1 MKPRS
6 DKGKIKDI
14 KLPLS
19 HATVRGL
26 RSGDIVLLSGKI
38 ISARDASL
46 KRIADVLK
54 QGEKPPFRLKGQ
66 TLYYMGPTPA
76 RPGKVIGSAGPTT
89 SSRMD
94 MYTETLLD
102 RGLKCTIGKG
112 KRSPQLREKMLRCES
127 VYFAVVGGTGALVSR
142 CISSAAI
149 IAYPDLGA
157 EAIFALTVH
166 GLPAVVINDIYG
178 NDLYEEGRAAYRE
191 T

>member
-6 DKGKIKDI
+6 DTGETRGI

-19 HATVRGL
+19 AATVSGL
-26 RSGDIVLLSGKI
+26 RSGDIVWLSGKI

-46 KRIADVLK
+46 KRMIDALK
-54 QGEKPPFRLKGQ
+54 RGEELPIRLKGQ

-76 RPGKVIGSAGPTT
+76 RPGRVIGSAGPTT

-94 MYTETLLD
+94 VYTETLLEW
-102 RGLKCTIGKG
+102 GLGCTIGKG
-112 KRSPQLREKMLRCES
+112 KRSTQLRAKMLRCKS

-142 CISSAAI
+142 CISSADI

-157 EAIFALTVH
+157 EAIFALEVH
-166 GLPAVVINDIYG
+166 DLPVVVINDVYG
-178 NDLYEEGRAAYRE
+178 NDLYEQGRAAYQKS
-191 T
+191 

>member
-1 MKPRS
+1 MKPPS
-6 DKGKIKDI
+6 DTGKIKDL

-19 HATVRGL
+19 AAAASAL
-26 RSGDIVLLSGKI
+26 RSGDTVTLSGVI

-46 KRIADVLK
+46 KRINDALK
-54 QGEKPPFRLKGQ
+54 RGEDLPFRLKGQ

-94 MYTETLLD
+94 AYTETLLD

-112 KRSPQLREKMLRCES
+112 KRSPQLRAKMLRCKS

-142 CISSAAI
+142 CIKSADI

-157 EAIFALTVH
+157 EAIFELEIH
-166 GLPAVVINDIYG
+166 KLPAVVINDVYG
-178 NDLYEEGRAAYRE
+178 NDLYKQGRAAYQE

>member
-6 DKGKIKDI
+6 DTGKTRGI

-19 HATVRGL
+19 VAKVSGL
-26 RSGDIVLLSGKI
+26 RSGDIVLISGKI

-46 KRIADVLK
+46 KRMIDALK
-54 QGEKPPFRLKGQ
+54 RGEELPIRLKGQ

-76 RPGKVIGSAGPTT
+76 RPGQVIGSAGPTT

-94 MYTETLLD
+94 VYTEALFD

-112 KRSPQLREKMLRCES
+112 KRSPQLRAKMLRCKS

-142 CISSAAI
+142 CISSAEI

-157 EAIFALTVH
+157 EAIFALEVH
-166 GLPAVVINDIYG
+166 NLPVVVINDAYG
-178 NDLYEEGRAAYRE
+178 NDLYEQGRAAYQKS
-191 T
+191 

>member
-1 MKPRS
+1 MVS
-6 DKGKIKDI
+6 
-14 KLPLS
+14 
-19 HATVRGL
+19 
-26 RSGDIVLLSGKI
+26 LSGKI

-46 KRIADVLK
+46 KRIADILK
-54 QGEKPPFRLKGQ
+54 RGEKPPFRLKGQ

-94 MYTETLLD
+94 AYTETLLD

-142 CISSAAI
+142 CISSADI

-178 NDLYEEGRAAYRE
+178 NDLYEQGRTAYRV